1 MMFPFRWILFGRN
14 FAWYIL
20 YSISYDF
27 PKGNVNFL
35 RICSLANLMNQSILK
50 LPMTHPT
57 QGNPPPPPGIWL
69 FYQNFGEIPWYFG
82 SLDGQMRMPH
92 TYQLVLQKVSNPSP
106 TIQKFSHASNC
117 LFKCKYPTKHN
128 QNKENPFACDAD
140 QCFGM
145 KVKCLTW
152 VGGGTFWVKFP
163 TVWNKTPVKCLGYA
177 LGGEGSFE
185 LTGYTY
191 NLDTHVKRDK

>member
-1 MMFPFRWILFGRN
+1 MIFQKEKLIFWEFVV
-14 FAWYIL
+14 
-20 YSISYDF
+20 S
-27 PKGNVNFL
+27 
-35 RICSLANLMNQSILK
+35 ANLMNQSILK

-57 QGNPPPPPGIWL
+57 PGNPTPPPGIWL
-69 FYQNFGEIPWYFG
+69 FYQSFGEIPWYFG

-128 QNKENPFACDAD
+128 QNKENPFACNAD

-145 KVKCLTW
+145 KSNAWLGW
-152 VGGGTFWVKFP
+152 GGGAHFGSNSPLYGTKLQSNSWGMP
-163 TVWNKTPVKCLGYA
+163 GG
-177 LGGEGSFE
+177 GGEGSFE
-185 LTGYTY
+185 LTGTY
-191 NLDTHVKRDK
+191 NLDTHVKRDKYCLQFAIIYFESLA

>member
-1 MMFPFRWILFGRN
+1 
-14 FAWYIL
+14 
-20 YSISYDF
+20 
-27 PKGNVNFL
+27 
-35 RICSLANLMNQSILK
+35 
-50 LPMTHPT
+50 
-57 QGNPPPPPGIWL
+57 
-69 FYQNFGEIPWYFG
+69 
-82 SLDGQMRMPH
+82 MRMPH

-128 QNKENPFACDAD
+128 QNKENPFACNAD

-152 VGGGTFWVKFP
+152 VGEGGAHFGSNSQSNAWGMP
-163 TVWNKTPVKCLGYA
+163 GG
-177 LGGEGSFE
+177 GGEGSFE
-185 LTGYTY
+185 LTGTY

>member
-1 MMFPFRWILFGRN
+1 MMFPFRWNLFGRN

-27 PKGNVNFL
+27 PKGNVNFS

-57 QGNPPPPPGIWL
+57 PGNPPSPPGIWL

-128 QNKENPFACDAD
+128 QNKENPFACNAD

-145 KVKCLTW
+145 KSNAWLGW
-152 VGGGTFWVKFP
+152 EGEGAHFGSNSQSNAWGMPGGG
-163 TVWNKTPVKCLGYA
+163 
-177 LGGEGSFE
+177 GGGRVV
-185 LTGYTY
+185 LNGLVHKIWILMWKGI
-191 NLDTHVKRDK
+191 NNV

>member
-1 MMFPFRWILFGRN
+1 MMFPFRWNLFGRN

-27 PKGNVNFL
+27 PKGNVNFW
-35 RICSLANLMNQSILK
+35 RICNLANLMNQSILK

-57 QGNPPPPPGIWL
+57 PGNPPPPPGIWL

-145 KVKCLTW
+145 KSNAWLGWGHILGQIPHCMEQNSSQMPGVCP
-152 VGGGTFWVKFP
+152 GGGGVVLNWVVHIIWILMWKGINN
-163 TVWNKTPVKCLGYA
+163 V
-177 LGGEGSFE
+177 
-185 LTGYTY
+185 
-191 NLDTHVKRDK
+191 

>member
-1 MMFPFRWILFGRN
+1 MMFPFRWNLFGRN

-27 PKGNVNFL
+27 PKGNVNFW
-35 RICSLANLMNQSILK
+35 RICNLANLMNQSILK

-57 QGNPPPPPGIWL
+57 PGNPSPPPGIWL

-128 QNKENPFACDAD
+128 QNKENPFACNAD

-145 KVKCLTW
+145 KSNAWLGWGHILGQIPHCMEQNSSQMPGVCP
-152 VGGGTFWVKFP
+152 GGG
-163 TVWNKTPVKCLGYA
+163 G
-177 LGGEGSFE
+177 GSFE
-185 LTGYTY
+185 LSGTY

>member
-1 MMFPFRWILFGRN
+1 MMFPFRWNLFGRN

-57 QGNPPPPPGIWL
+57 PARQPPGHLTFLPKFWWNSL
-69 FYQNFGEIPWYFG
+69 AF
-82 SLDGQMRMPH
+82 LDGQMRMPH
-92 TYQLVLQKVSNPSP
+92 TYQLVFQKVSNPSP
-106 TIQKFSHASNC
+106 IIQKFSHASNC

-128 QNKENPFACDAD
+128 QNKENPLLVMLTSVLAWKSNAWLGWGGGAH
-140 QCFGM
+140 FGSNSQSNAWGM
-145 KVKCLTW
+145 PG
-152 VGGGTFWVKFP
+152 VGG
-163 TVWNKTPVKCLGYA
+163 
-177 LGGEGSFE
+177 
-185 LTGYTY
+185 
-191 NLDTHVKRDK
+191 